1 MKADP
6 GDDASSGLLPESP
19 EMNGER
25 SDPSV
30 FDLLLQIEARL
41 RVEARNEQKI
51 LKGRNIRRPRC
62 GNLDRD
68 GN

>member
-19 EMNGER
+19 AMNGER

-51 LKGRNIRRPRC
+51 LKGRNIR
-62 GNLDRD
+62 
-68 GN
+68 